1 MVRLLMRA
9 SHAFRKNK
17 IGMVLFAMGESGW
30 KGALLARMIPF
41 PYGLA
46 NAILSVCSFC

>member
-1 MVRLLMRA
+1 
-9 SHAFRKNK
+9 
-17 IGMVLFAMGESGW
+17 MVLFAMGESGW

-46 NAILSVCSFC
+46 NAILSVRRRLTHAPLLERARAPLPPL